1 VNDANAHRDVD
12 ERLLP
17 GCEEF
22 PDRGLQLTVRR
33 CLAHSAGDEVVVAA
47 GELPGMD
54 DLDVAAELLGGP
66 EPGLEELGGV
76 RGRLVPD
83 DHAWPTAI
91 DEIQVGY
98 DVHGT

>member
-1 VNDANAHRDVD
+1 
-12 ERLLP
+12 
-17 GCEEF
+17 
-22 PDRGLQLTVRR
+22 
-33 CLAHSAGDEVVVAA
+33 
-47 GELPGMD
+47 MD